1 MVRLNWKF
9 LLLITGFVSLLS
21 CAPLVATVPTVPRAP
36 EKESIASTP
45 VKAPWQTEWEK
56 TLAIARKES
65 TLVIYTSIGGDAR
78 VDLVKA
84 FKEDFDIEV
93 EWTVARAEAITQKLL
108 TEHRNGLRLADIYMG
123 GSTTIS
129 NTVKPGGLLEPVEPA
144 LILPEV
150 LDPKI
155 WPDGKLPFFDRERKG
170 LAMARVATPQ
180 LSLNT
185 NLVKEGEIKS
195 LLDLLE
201 PKWKGRLLMNDP
213 TTTGAG
219 LKWFSVTTEK
229 LGPDFMRQLAKQE
242 PLILRDERQ
251 QIEWLALGKYPVLI
265 APKSDSMSEFI
276 KAGAPIKRVTPK
288 EGGHIGAGAAYLT
301 RLANPA
307 HPNLQ
312 KIFINWILTKKPQT
326 LLSQARLSPSSRLDV
341 TTEGLDPARVPE
353 PGVVYFNGDAEDFVL
368 KEPIFQKLALE
379 IFGPLMK

>member
-9 LLLITGFVSLLS
+9 LLLITGFLSLLA
-21 CAPLVATVPTVPRAP
+21 CAPRVTTNPTAP
-36 EKESIASTP
+36 QVSRQEGETIASTR
-45 VKAPWQTEWEK
+45 APWQGEWER
-56 TLAIARKES
+56 TLAMARKES

-78 VDLVKA
+78 VELIKA
-84 FKEDFDIEV
+84 FKEDFGIDV

-108 TEHRNGLRLADIYMG
+108 TERRNGLSLADIYMG

-129 NTVKPGGLLEPVEPA
+129 NTVKPGGILEPVEPA

-150 LDPKI
+150 LDPKV
-155 WPDGKLPFFDRERKG
+155 WPGGKIPFYDRERKG

-180 LSLNT
+180 LSMNT

-201 PKWKGRLLMNDP
+201 PRWKGKLLMNDP

-219 LKWFSVTTEK
+219 LKWFSVTLEK
-229 LGPDFMRQLAKQE
+229 LGPDYMRQLAKQE
-242 PLILRDERQ
+242 PVILRDERQ
-251 QIEWLALGKYPVLI
+251 QIEWLAMGKYPVLI
-265 APKSDSMSEFI
+265 APKSDAMSEFI

-301 RLANPA
+301 KLSNPA
-307 HPNLQ
+307 HPYLQ
-312 KIFINWILTKKPQT
+312 KVFINWMLTKKPQT

-353 PGVVYFNGDAEDFVL
+353 PGMVYFNGDAEDFVL
-368 KEPIFQKLALE
+368 REPEFQKLAQE
-379 IFGPLMK
+379 IFSPLMK

>member
-1 MVRLNWKF
+1 MFRFNFIFF
-9 LLLITGFVSLLS
+9 LLALFILVSCTPQPAKSPQSPTTTGQEKVT
-21 CAPLVATVPTVPRAP
+21 APAAKAT
-36 EKESIASTP
+36 
-45 VKAPWQTEWEK
+45 WQQEWEK
-56 TLAIARKES
+56 SLAIAKKES

-78 VDLVKA
+78 VALIKA
-84 FKEDFDIEV
+84 FKEDFGIDV

-108 TEHRNGLRLADIYMG
+108 TERRNGLNLADIYMG

-129 NTVKPGGLLEPVEPA
+129 NTVKPAGILEPVEPA

-155 WPDGKLPFFDRERKG
+155 WPDGKIPFFDRERKG

-185 NLVKEGEIKS
+185 SLVKENEIKS
-195 LLDLLE
+195 LKDLLE
-201 PKWKGRLLMNDP
+201 PRWKGKILMNDP
-213 TTTGAG
+213 TATGAG
-219 LKWFSVTTEK
+219 LKWFAVTVEK
-229 LGPDFMRQLAKQE
+229 LGPDYMRQLVKQE

-251 QIEWLALGKYPVLI
+251 QVEWLALGKYAVLL
-265 APKSDSMSEFI
+265 APKSDSIAEFV
-276 KAGAPIKRVTPK
+276 KAGAPITRSTPL

-301 RLANPA
+301 RLSNPA

-312 KIFINWILTKKPQT
+312 KVFINWMLTKKPQT

-341 TTEGLDPARVPE
+341 STEGLDPARVPV
-353 PGVVYFNGDAEDFVL
+353 PGVQYFNGDAEDFVTR
-368 KEPIFQKLALE
+368 EPEFQKLAQE